1 MPDFEDN
8 GYQGM
13 WMPGRRVDG
22 AHGIAIIA
30 KRRFLVDLASAACV
44 PGDDA
49 TPVRPSAEH
58 YIPDDPANSSV
69 ARPPEIALLKP
80 RVDIMVLGK
89 AYAPGGK
96 PVPEFEVSL
105 RIAGV
110 VERRLRIIG
119 PRVARYVA
127 PKKMLTRKQLDK
139 GEEQLYPTPEFS
151 EPTPIAEL
159 PLRYEFAYGG
169 KAAIVLDEY
178 VQEMA
183 EAAQEKQAEKEE
195 RKERKAE
202 IEAEVRK
209 EIAAEEKAAQA
220 KADKGKT
227 TDSAAQAK
235 VEEAFGGGGATG
247 FLDAEM
253 LARLEAEEA
262 SQEHLDVASPFRLG
276 QDVPERP
283 ADDEA
288 DAEAP
293 EAPAEEDGEPA
304 EAEEDSVFAEGT
316 SVIDISTLETRDE
329 LGEVLSAQHLE
340 RRAQLTDGEGAML
353 IRSDE
358 MGDVKL
364 TDGGAWIEE
373 AGKRPEPKAK
383 VEPEESPYPLVPN
396 PSNPVGRGFCVC
408 PLKEAVD
415 GLLLPSIEDPAKPL
429 LPEDLILDLA
439 ELDFAG
445 MPAPPGFAPYPCAW
459 YPRASLAG
467 VMPWDLDAAKAT
479 MKKATEGLDP
489 EDPDDAETI
498 ARIEA
503 MEIPVMQAA
512 WAQEAHPWLQVER
525 LNGNEEVYV
534 DHLTPDG
541 HLFFKLPGIHPTA
554 TVDLGRGVT
563 RLFLE
568 LDTLT
573 IDLEAPE
580 TPAVELLWRG
590 WYPLRDFEQLE
601 ESTKLEFRLGEV
613 DQVDYMDL
621 AREAESEPVRQ
632 GGLTSFVQAMP
643 DDEDDSAQ
651 FAEDAEADRDY
662 KKVVARAPTSEG
674 VGPPKDE
681 GGTAIIDLEGEHRI
695 TEDWE
700 DPYIEGK
707 PGIEDDAAAKAK
719 KKAEAKEAAIKK
731 KARERLI
738 EELGPEDEDD
748 DEEDA

>member
-22 AHGIAIIA
+22 DHGIAIIA
-30 KRRFLVDLASAACV
+30 KRRFVVDLASAACV

-58 YIPDDPANSSV
+58 YVPDDPANSSV
-69 ARPPEIALLKP
+69 ARPSEIALGKP
-80 RVDIMVLGK
+80 RVDIMLLGK

-96 PVPEFEVSL
+96 PTAEFEVSL

-119 PRVARYVA
+119 PRVARYVE
-127 PKKMLTRKQLDK
+127 PKKLLTRKQRDK

-151 EPTPIAEL
+151 DPTPIIEL

-183 EAAQEKQAEKEE
+183 AAAQEKQGEKEE
-195 RKERKAE
+195 RKERKKE
-202 IEAEVRK
+202 IEAEIRK

-227 TDSAAQAK
+227 TDAGAKAK

-262 SQEHLDVASPFRLG
+262 SAEHLDVASPFRLG
-276 QDVPERP
+276 QELPERP
-283 ADDEA
+283 EI
-288 DAEAP
+288 
-293 EAPAEEDGEPA
+293 EEDAAAGEGEE
-304 EAEEDSVFAEGT
+304 EAEEAAEPKDDSPFAEGT
-316 SVIDISTLETRDE
+316 AVIDISTLETRDE
-329 LGEVLSAQHLE
+329 LGELLSEQHLE
-340 RRAQLTDGEGAML
+340 RRSRLTDGEGAL
-353 IRSDE
+353 LVRTDD
-358 MGDVKL
+358 MGDIKL
-364 TDGGAWIEE
+364 TDGGAWAEE
-373 AGKRPEPKAK
+373 AAKLPERKAAP
-383 VEPEESPYPLVPN
+383 EPEESPHPLVPN
-396 PSNPVGRGFCVC
+396 PSNPVGRGFCVS
-408 PLKEAVD
+408 PLKAAVD
-415 GLLLPSIEDPAKPL
+415 GLLLPCIEDPGKPL
-429 LPEDLILDLA
+429 LPEALVLDLA
-439 ELDFAG
+439 ELDFAAF
-445 MPAPPGFAPYPCAW
+445 PAPPGFAPYPCAW

-467 VMPWDLDAAKAT
+467 VMPWDLEVAKEA

-489 EDPDDAETI
+489 EDPDDADTI

-512 WAQEAHPWLQVER
+512 WSQEAHPWLQVER
-525 LNGNEEVYV
+525 LNGNEDVYV

-541 HLFFKLPGIHPTA
+541 HLFFKLPGVHPTA
-554 TVDLGRGVT
+554 TVDLGRGTT

-580 TPAVELLWRG
+580 VPAIEMLWRG
-590 WYPLRDFEQLE
+590 WYPLRDFAQLD

-632 GGLTSFVQAMP
+632 GGLTSFMQAMP
-643 DDEDDSAQ
+643 DDDDDSAQ
-651 FAEDAEADRDY
+651 FAEDAAADRDY
-662 KKVVARAPTSEG
+662 KEVVAKAPTSEG

-681 GGTAIIDLEGEHRI
+681 GGTAIIDLQGEHKL

-700 DPYIEGK
+700 EPYVEGK
-707 PGIEDDAAAKAK
+707 PVVEEDAAAKAK

-738 EELGPEDEDD
+738 EELGPEEAD
-748 DEEDA
+748 DEGEDA